1 MGCHAQRAARYAPA
15 RHMHQEC
22 RTSAGRQ
29 EKVRI
34 NHLKPCDLVINMLI
48 ASMVAMDRSR
58 ALLECA
64 AQRQYCAVR
73 TSLLAAHKG
82 PVAGKVFHMQS
93 LAAARSCSPC
103 DRSWRLLDLAG
114 LGVGPCAK
122 LAFLDHEVTW
132 SEVLCD
138 GCSSY
143 KALLL
148 LDLAG
153 LGVTGPCA
161 KLAFLDHEVTWSEVT
176 CDGCSSYKALPL
188 LDLAGLGVTGP
199 CAKLAFLDRLD
210 IMRGNPVAKVMG
222 CRLHLVHLL
231 PQGSECSCVQLCAV
245 KRETELAIPSA

>member
-82 PVAGKVFHMQS
+82 PVAGKVKNTSRRPEDHGLDKAFS
-93 LAAARSCSPC
+93 
-103 DRSWRLLDLAG
+103 DRYSTCKALLPLDLA
-114 LGVGPCAK
+114 VP
-122 LAFLDHEVTW
+122 VT
-132 SEVLCD
+132 D
-138 GCSSY
+138 PGGC
-143 KALLL
+143 
-148 LDLAG
+148 
-153 LGVTGPCA
+153 
-161 KLAFLDHEVTWSEVT
+161 
-176 CDGCSSYKALPL
+176 
-188 LDLAGLGVTGP
+188 
-199 CAKLAFLDRLD
+199 
-210 IMRGNPVAKVMG
+210 
-222 CRLHLVHLL
+222 
-231 PQGSECSCVQLCAV
+231 
-245 KRETELAIPSA
+245 